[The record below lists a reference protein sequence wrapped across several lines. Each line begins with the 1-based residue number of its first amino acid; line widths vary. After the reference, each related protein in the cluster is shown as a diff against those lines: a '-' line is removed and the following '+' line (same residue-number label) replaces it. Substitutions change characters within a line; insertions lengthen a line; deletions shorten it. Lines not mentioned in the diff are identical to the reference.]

1 MTPSPT
7 YTSPIR
13 GQLASEW
20 QRHKTA
26 LIHPLLA
33 LVLLTFVL
41 PLFSHTTL
49 LTSVYCLFAL
59 LIGTR
64 LAANDVLQG
73 TEEFALSLPAT
84 RPQRYAIRA
93 GLLMIVPLCA
103 WIGMQLMVHSVAPR
117 LWGLVVESGFSEP
130 YTLYGLHS
138 TRYIAVTLPLFM
150 GSLAFALS
158 AQSRTPLQVFG
169 AALGAVAL
177 FAVVSA
183 LCAHLDYRITDRP
196 SVRLLMIVSAI
207 PAPLTLAAGLPLY
220 LRKETTGSPAP
231 GTAALVAAI
240 AAVVALLFI
249 GLLFAKVA

>member
-103 WIGMQLMVHSVAPR
+103 WIGMQLMV
-117 LWGLVVESGFSEP
+117 EGFSKK
-130 YTLYGLHS
+130 
-138 TRYIAVTLPLFM
+138 VTAM
-150 GSLAFALS
+150 EKK
-158 AQSRTPLQVFG
+158 
-169 AALGAVAL
+169 LGR
-177 FAVVSA
+177 SG
-183 LCAHLDYRITDRP
+183 RILVRP
-196 SVRLLMIVSAI
+196 SGTEPVIRVMVEGQDEKMIDTMADELCEMI
-207 PAPLTLAAGLPLY
+207 
-220 LRKETTGSPAP
+220 RQTGQ
-231 GTAALVAAI
+231 
-240 AAVVALLFI
+240 
-249 GLLFAKVA
+249 